1 MHVSTVLNVVKKV
14 LWCPTFVLSASSRK
28 GVMLILMLMLTTQL
42 LRLANMISQGV
53 VVLTLIQGKR
63 TEDITQNAHFQ

>member
-42 LRLANMISQGV
+42 LRLANMIGQG

-63 TEDITQNAHFQ
+63 TKDTTQSAHFQ

>member
-1 MHVSTVLNVVKKV
+1 
-14 LWCPTFVLSASSRK
+14 
-28 GVMLILMLMLTTQL
+28 MLILMLMLTTQL

-53 VVLTLIQGKR
+53 VLTLIQGKR

>member
-1 MHVSTVLNVVKKV
+1 
-14 LWCPTFVLSASSRK
+14 
-28 GVMLILMLMLTTQL
+28 MLILMLMLTTQL

-53 VVLTLIQGKR
+53 VLRLIQGKR

>member
-14 LWCPTFVLSASSRK
+14 LWCPAFVPSASRRK
-28 GVMLILMLMLTTQL
+28 GMMLILMLMLTTQL

-53 VVLTLIQGKR
+53 VLRLIQGKR